1 MNICDLSGGYN
12 HMACDTCDNY
22 KRAIKAT
29 TCYKTL
35 KEMEVAM
42 QDHINRM
49 VNVAY
54 I

>member
-1 MNICDLSGGYN
+1 
-12 HMACDTCDNY
+12 MACDTCDNY